1 MTKPSAPATIS
12 WLSSVLKP
20 RVEGLKDRGERI
32 ASALGRHP
40 FLVALAGTSAVGGSA
55 VYSSWDAVAQWL
67 GDRIAAHVAY
77 CGGLYDNGK
86 ASVAFGLPKLTR
98 RSSIFG
104 HTESSGVSLT
114 RLLFDVDAA
123 GAPPVLDEALSD
135 RVSRVLAHSD
145 AFVGK
150 GVIAL
155 TGPPRCG
162 KSAFLEAFLRALRFE
177 GRSDDVR
184 LSIIEASS
192 NIWELVDAKTFKRRG
207 DTPLARVLLYLSNG
221 KPRWYDTRRRQILV
235 VLDDFEHY
243 VPDAKT
249 RKQVLGALRRW
260 SATSGADLRFLV
272 ACRDASQMGAEDG
285 VWTIEMKPHLPDSKF
300 LRQVAKHH
308 GVTKAL
314 ETTDRPLFL
323 ADLLQ

>member
-221 KPRWYDTRRRQILV
+221 KPRWYDTRRRQVCLCP
-235 VLDDFEHY
+235 FCFFSWCQSERG
-243 VPDAKT
+243 K
-249 RKQVLGALRRW
+249 RRFSW
-260 SATSGADLRFLV
+260 FSTTLSTT
-272 ACRDASQMGAEDG
+272 SQMRKHGSKCWVRCDVG
-285 VWTIEMKPHLPDSKF
+285 VPRVAPTCVSSWPAGMLPKWARKMAFGPS
-300 LRQVAKHH
+300 R
-308 GVTKAL
+308 
-314 ETTDRPLFL
+314 
-323 ADLLQ
+323 